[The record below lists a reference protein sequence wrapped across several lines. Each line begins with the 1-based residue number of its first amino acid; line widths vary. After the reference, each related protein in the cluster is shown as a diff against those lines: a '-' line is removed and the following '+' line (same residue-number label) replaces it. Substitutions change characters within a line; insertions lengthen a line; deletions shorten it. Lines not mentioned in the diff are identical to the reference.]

1 STLCELFGV
10 MLFTRLASVRR
21 SASCLFRSGQL
32 YQFVKIKCPTPIRSN
47 FSKIDLIPPVHSDHS
62 VAFFPDAHRFAHDHP
77 VDNFLVFGA
86 GPASLPAPSPIDPLP
101 DIVVSFRTL
110 LKVEKGARVSSENCG
125 NVLRR
130 AQIANLSNA
139 PPKRDQ
145 SFRRNC
151 TQAEYSTI
159 AQLPKR
165 SADVRG
171 ERISAERMDRDSPA
185 AA

>member
-1 STLCELFGV
+1 MRIGSRTI
-10 MLFTRLASVRR
+10 TRWIIFSYLERDQRR
-21 SASCLFRSGQL
+21 FRRRPQS
-32 YQFVKIKCPTPIRSN
+32 I
-47 FSKIDLIPPVHSDHS
+47 
-62 VAFFPDAHRFAHDHP
+62 
-77 VDNFLVFGA
+77 
-86 GPASLPAPSPIDPLP
+86 PLP
-101 DIVVSFRTL
+101 GIVVSFRTL

-185 AA
+185 AARRVLSQTKRRYPGNSVTVQLP